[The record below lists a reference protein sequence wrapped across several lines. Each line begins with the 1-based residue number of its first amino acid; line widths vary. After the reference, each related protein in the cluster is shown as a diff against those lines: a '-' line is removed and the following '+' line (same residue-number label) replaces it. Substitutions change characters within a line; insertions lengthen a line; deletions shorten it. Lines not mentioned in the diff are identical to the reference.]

1 MSEAARETEAE
12 AVPRRENAD
21 LAHMRDEVWAG
32 LDDDPPHLSP
42 KWFYDTRGS
51 ELFEE
56 ITRLPEYYPTR
67 TERELL
73 ERWGAEWIA
82 GERPGTMVELG
93 AGSARKT
100 RILLDA
106 MQRARPGA
114 LYVPLDVAEEFLEE
128 TARALRTEYPEL
140 EIVPEVVD
148 LTRPLE
154 LSARLRHPAVF
165 ALLGGTLG
173 NFAPPA
179 AHRLLSHV
187 RTAMGRWDA
196 FLLGVDLRPGEGKSE
211 AELVAAY
218 DDEQGVTAAFNLN
231 MLVNLNRLAGTDF
244 RVGDFRHRALYNE
257 EEGRIEMHVEAV
269 AATRV
274 SVPGRGALR
283 LAPGETIRTE
293 ISCKYDRTVVRELFA
308 GAGLRL
314 ERWVTDPRGR
324 YALVV
329 GRSA

>member
-1 MSEAARETEAE
+1 MSEATSRETAPPAE
-12 AVPRRENAD
+12 GAD
-21 LAHMRDEVWAG
+21 LAHLRDEIWAG

-51 ELFEE
+51 ELFEQ

-73 ERWGAEWIA
+73 TRWGAAWIA
-82 GERPGTMVELG
+82 SERPGTMVELG

-106 MQRARPGA
+106 MQEARPGA

-128 TARALRTEYPEL
+128 TARSLRSEYPDL
-140 EIVPEVVD
+140 EVIPEVVD
-148 LTRPLE
+148 LTHPLE
-154 LSARLRHPAVF
+154 LSARIRHPAVF

-218 DDEQGVTAAFNLN
+218 DDDQGVTATFNLN

-244 RVGDFRHRALYNE
+244 EIDDFRHRALYDAG
-257 EEGRIEMHVEAV
+257 EGRIEMHVEAV
-269 AATRV
+269 RPTDV
-274 SVPGRGALR
+274 TVPGRGR
-283 LAPGETIRTE
+283 LHLDAGDTIRTE
-293 ISCKYDRTVVRELFA
+293 ISCKYDRAVVGDLFA
-308 GAGLRL
+308 DAGLRL
-314 ERWVTDPRGR
+314 DRWVTDPRGR